1 MFRLLPAA
9 SRLERIA
16 REVCLLYEIEQLKR
30 RIQALEAEVA
40 RLEAQQLESGRS
52 AIEQQRH
59 AIFDSS
65 PDFAII
71 VTDQAG
77 RLTDWNIGADR
88 IFGWSGEQMRGQSV
102 ERIFTP
108 EDRAEGRPQAE
119 MLLSLASGRA
129 IDERWHLRA
138 NGSLFWASG
147 VLTPLRK
154 DGDGQLIGFMKIL
167 RDRTEEHL
175 AGQRLEASEEHYR
188 TLFEAIDVGFCVIEV
203 KFEQQDRA
211 VDFRYIETNS
221 AFEQQTG
228 LVGAEGRW
236 MRDLIPEHEQRWFE
250 IYGEVALTGKAVRF
264 EQTAEALGR
273 WYDVHALR
281 IGDPTTHR
289 VAIFFNDISRRRKA
303 ELALEELTASLRNE
317 VAARTQDRNQLW
329 ELSGVVMIR
338 AKLDGTVIAANPAW
352 KELLGWA
359 EAELIGTCI
368 FDLVHPDDLER
379 TQERA
384 HLSSEKKPYTSFEN
398 RYRCKQ
404 GGYRWISW
412 SARLADDV
420 INAVGRDITEEKKQ
434 ADALVRA
441 EAQLRQSQKME
452 SVGQLTGGLAHDF
465 NNLLT
470 GIAGSLELLQLRI
483 EQGRLADINRYI
495 ETAQNASRRAAAL
508 THRLLAFSRRQ
519 TLDPKPTNINRLVAD
534 MEEMIRRSVGPAVD
548 IEIAAAKGLWIT
560 CVDQSQLD
568 NALLNLCINARDA
581 MPSGGRLRI
590 ETANRRLDDEAA
602 NALDIAP
609 GQYVSLCVAD
619 NGMGMPPNVV
629 ANAFEPFFTTKPLGV
644 GTGLGLSMVY
654 GFANQSGGQAHI
666 SSGVGDGTTVCL
678 YLPRYDSEATDT
690 PVSDEQAE
698 APETIARNGETV
710 LVVDDEA
717 TVRMLAAEVLEDL
730 GFTVLEAS
738 DGASGLKIL
747 QSSARMDLLVTDVG
761 LPGGMNGR
769 QLADAARVEQPE
781 LKVLFITGYAE
792 NAVMGNG
799 KLEAGMHIMIK
810 PFLMQD
816 LAVRVKELIDNCMGG
831 EPYSERE

>member
-1 MFRLLPAA
+1 M
-9 SRLERIA
+9 
-16 REVCLLYEIEQLKR
+16 YEIEQLKR

-88 IFGWSGEQMRGQSV
+88 IFGWSGEQMRGLSV

-281 IGDPTTHR
+281 IGDPATHR

-384 HLSSEKKPYTSFEN
+384 HLSPEKQPDTSFEN

-434 ADALVRA
+434 ADALAKA

-483 EQGRLADINRYI
+483 VQGRLADINRYI

-581 MPSGGRLRI
+581 MPSGGRLKI

-629 ANAFEPFFTTKPLGV
+629 ANAFEPFFTTKPLGF

-831 EPYSERE
+831 EPYSGLSQSGSKRQTDGAGR